1 MVFQTFYHFV
11 EIYLC
16 LIPGLSL
23 IILYPL
29 SHLVVWWKNRTLFKD
44 IDIYAISYDPPSHL
58 SSAVALVF
66 ARTRMEYGGVYWL
79 VLITHI
85 CFLSAIFSLPFVMLF
100 ESYRPEGMNFE
111 TICRYYFGIP
121 GLLTFIL
128 YPLSLIAVGR
138 KNRTLSKDYNAPP
151 FLYVYKDD
159 EAHFSP
165 YMVTLV
171 LLRKRKG
178 FGGVYWLVLF
188 THMCMLVSFISIPF
202 LK

>member
-1 MVFQTFYHFV
+1 MAFKTIHHLV

-16 LIPGLSL
+16 LIPGFLFTF
-23 IILYPL
+23 ILYPL
-29 SHLVVWWKNRTLFKD
+29 SHLAVWWKNRILYKD
-44 IDIYAISYDPPSHL
+44 SDKRYIPRPNLPY
-58 SSAVALVF
+58 AVALVF
-66 ARTRMEYGGVYWL
+66 ARTRREYGGVYWL
-79 VLITHI
+79 VLIAYI
-85 CFLSAIFSLPFVMLF
+85 CLLSALFSLPFVMLF

-111 TICRYYFGIP
+111 TICRYFFALS

-138 KNRTLSKDYNAPP
+138 KNRTFPKDDDAPP
-151 FLYVYKDD
+151 FPYALTDD

-165 YMVTLV
+165 YMVTQV
-171 LLRKRKG
+171 FVRNRKG